1 MTTAPDYRVIL
12 ASASPRRRDILTAL
26 GVPFEVCVSEADE
39 ACVERDAGRRVEMIA
54 QRKCEAVRDCRPAD
68 ERELIL
74 ASDTL
79 VVVDDDVFLGKPADK
94 NEAARM
100 LGMLSGR
107 VHRVVSGIA
116 VWYKGRMVTSH
127 DTTYVLFCPM
137 TDDDIREYIATG
149 EPFGKAGGYAIQGEA
164 AKYVAEI
171 KGEYNNVV
179 GLPVRCLY
187 ETVLREFG
195 IRLFDCPQTLD

>member
-1 MTTAPDYRVIL
+1 MTSAPNERVIL
-12 ASASPRRRDILTAL
+12 ASASPRRRDILNAL

-39 ACVERDAGRRVEMIA
+39 ACDEADPGRRVEIIA
-54 QRKCEAVRDCRPAD
+54 RRKCEAVRDSRPAD

-79 VVVDDDVFLGKPADK
+79 VVVDDVFLGKPAD
-94 NEAARM
+94 AADAAQM

-116 VWYKGRMVTSH
+116 VWHKGRMVTAH
-127 DTTYVLFCPM
+127 DTTYVCFRPM
-137 TDDDIREYIATG
+137 SEADIQAYIATG

-164 AKYVAEI
+164 AAYVSEI
-171 KGEYNNVV
+171 RGEYHNVV

-195 IRLFDCPQTLD
+195 IELFACPQVCD